1 MIIPIFPL
9 NSVVLPGG
17 RIPLQLFERRYIDM
31 LTRCLKEDRGFG
43 IVLLEQAGQDTSQGA
58 PFHPFGCYVRV
69 VDFAP
74 LEHGLL
80 GITVQGESKVA
91 VTRRW
96 QQPDGLHMGEVMQ
109 LPVEP
114 EQVTPRVHED
124 LVSVLR
130 ALCQHP
136 SVRELELQI
145 DYQDARQVGWR
156 LTELLPLDI
165 EDRQMLLEMD
175 DPLERLEVLEGMIEA
190 LE

>member
-1 MIIPIFPL
+1 MIIPLFPL
-9 NSVVLPGG
+9 NSVILPGG

-31 LTRCLKEDRGFG
+31 LTRCLKEERGFG
-43 IVLLEQAGQDTSQGA
+43 IVLLEQAGQDANPKA
-58 PFHPFGCYVRV
+58 PFHPFGCYVRI
-69 VDFAP
+69 VDFTP

-80 GITVQGESKVA
+80 GITVQGDTKVA

-96 QQPDGLHMGEVMQ
+96 QESDGLHMAEVMQ
-109 LPVEP
+109 LPIEP
-114 EQVTPRVHED
+114 ELATPRVHED

-136 SVRELELQI
+136 SVQELELEI

-165 EDRQMLLEMD
+165 DDRQALLEMD
-175 DPLERLEVLEGMIEA
+175 DPLERLQALEGLIESM
-190 LE
+190 E